1 MQLIEAAAGPA
12 ADQPRPSKLKD
23 LLLKI
28 VLLTILSVALG
39 WAQGWA
45 ASRTYKPEHVGGFHT
60 GLLHGLL
67 MPAALPGLLL
77 GQNLPIYAPNN
88 SGRGYNIGTFS
99 ASTPAAPCFLASVF
113 GSVRDGSLS
122 YDDLPAMDNDDF
134 RRGNFGSVARTP
146 MQAFA
151 HTRSGIIGSLA
162 VIHSWR
168 ESCAFLK
175 CGCRLRTTTSQ
186 THLPHP

>member
-88 SGRGYNIGTFS
+88 SGRAYNIGYIFGINTCGTLFFGISFWQRQGRLAQLRRSAGNGQRRFPPRQLRQRGAHADAGFCPYTIRDYWFS
-99 ASTPAAPCFLASVF
+99 CCYTL
-113 GSVRDGSLS
+113 
-122 YDDLPAMDNDDF
+122 
-134 RRGNFGSVARTP
+134 VA
-146 MQAFA
+146 
-151 HTRSGIIGSLA
+151 
-162 VIHSWR
+162 
-168 ESCAFLK
+168 
-175 CGCRLRTTTSQ
+175 
-186 THLPHP
+186 